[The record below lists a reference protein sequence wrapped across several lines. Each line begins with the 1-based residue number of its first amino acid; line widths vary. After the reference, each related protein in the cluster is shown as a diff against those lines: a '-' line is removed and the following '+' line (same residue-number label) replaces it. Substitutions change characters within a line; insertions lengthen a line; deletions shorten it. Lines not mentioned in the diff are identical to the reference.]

1 MSNNE
6 NIKIVNFDEYCK
18 RCHNKGKKESE
29 EPCYTC
35 LLEPARQYSHKPVKF
50 EEANRNTRV

>member
-1 MSNNE
+1 MENGE

-18 RCHNKGKKESE
+18 RCHYKKTKESE

-35 LLEPARQYSHKPVKF
+35 LNEPARQYSHKPVKF
-50 EEANRNTRV
+50 EESKK